1 MSEDERNDLVGGLVD
16 LSMDLERIDKQ
27 IKTCESEIEKFQR
40 QLEVLRAKKG
50 KILKEFETLSQK
62 MNEE

>member
-16 LSMDLERIDKQ
+16 LSMDLEQTNKQ

-40 QLEVLRAKKG
+40 QLEVLRAKKD

-62 MNEE
+62 MKEE